1 MIDKIVDILTYSPRE
16 PLIFTRFY
24 FWVFFSIVLGGYSVL
39 YKKQKPRSAYLF
51 LVSLFFYYKSSG
63 FYFLLLLFSTVLDYV
78 IGNHIYKAESKS
90 KKKLL
95 LVISLVINLFV
106 LSYFKY
112 SGFFIDTVNQV
123 FDTQFKVVNHF
134 HLLVNFFSDNHFDID
149 KIILPVGISFFTF
162 QSISYNIDIYRNRI
176 KPVDSIIDFG
186 FFISFFPQ
194 LVAGPI
200 VRASEFVPQI
210 YEKYKITQAQFGL
223 AIFMI
228 LNGLLKKLFISDYIA
243 VNLIDRV
250 FEKPIMYSGIENL
263 LALYGY
269 SMQVYADFSGYTDIA
284 IGVAILM
291 GFTLPVNFNSPYK
304 ALHVGEFWKRW
315 HISLSTWLK
324 DYLYIPIGGNRSAS
338 AFTYISVVFLFI
350 VVVLAPGWNWV
361 HFVFICSIL
370 LFFACWI
377 YTKNKIFRTLTISL
391 LLIFLLFLFNEN
403 WYAFIFV
410 SVVIILWVVN
420 IFEPGSILSTV
431 TDLNLFLTMLI
442 GGLWHG
448 ASWQFLI
455 WGGLNGIGLVIYKQ
469 WRKISPFKGN
479 HSWPVRFYAIFLTFN
494 FITLTRIW
502 FRCNSMQQVNEMIHQ
517 IVFAFNPAQL
527 FDVLSAY
534 KKILILLAFAFTIHW
549 LPDTFKQKYRTTFA
563 NLPLWAIA
571 MITIFAVFFI
581 YQFQTFD
588 LQPFIYFAF

>member
-1 MIDKIVDILTYSPRE
+1 ML
-16 PLIFTRFY
+16 
-24 FWVFFSIVLGGYSVL
+24 
-39 YKKQKPRSAYLF
+39 
-51 LVSLFFYYKSSG
+51 LV
-63 FYFLLLLFSTVLDYV
+63 FSTFFDYF
-78 IGNHIYKAESKS
+78 IGNQIFKAESQR

-95 LVISLVINLFV
+95 LVASLFVNLFV

-112 SGFFIDTVNQV
+112 SGFFIDTINHV
-123 FDTQFKVVNHF
+123 FNTEFKVVNHF
-134 HLLVNFFSDNHFDID
+134 NILANLFTDNHFDIN
-149 KIILPVGISFFTF
+149 KIVLPVGISFFTF
-162 QSISYNIDIYRNRI
+162 QSISYNIDIYRKRI

-210 YEKYKITQAQFGL
+210 YQKYKITQAEFGM

-350 VVVLAPGWNWV
+350 TVVLVPGWNLIN
-361 HFVFICSIL
+361 FAFICSVL
-370 LFFACWI
+370 MFFVFWT
-377 YTKNKIFRTLTISL
+377 YTENKIFRTLTISL
-391 LLIFLLFLFNEN
+391 LFIFSFFLFNEN

-410 SVVIILWVVN
+410 CVVIILWLVN
-420 IFEPGSILSTV
+420 IFEPGAVMSTV

-502 FRCNSMQQVNEMIHQ
+502 FRCRNMQQVDEMIHQ
-517 IVFAFNPAQL
+517 IVFAFDPAQL
-527 FDVLSAY
+527 FTILAAY
-534 KKILILLAFAFTIHW
+534 KKIVLLLVIAFTVHW
-549 LPDTFKQKYRTTFA
+549 LPTSFKQKYREAFA

-571 MITIFAVFFI
+571 IITFFAIFFI

>member
-1 MIDKIVDILTYSPRE
+1 LIDKLINIFVYSPAE

-24 FWVFFSIVLGGYSVL
+24 FWVFFSIVLAGYSVL
-39 YKKQKPRSAYLF
+39 YKKQKPRTAYLF
-51 LVSLFFYYKSSG
+51 LISLFFYYKSSG
-63 FYFLLLLFSTVLDYV
+63 VYFVLLLLSTIFDFY
-78 IGNHIYKAESKS
+78 IGNQIFKAESRL
-90 KKKLL
+90 KKKILL
-95 LVISLVINLFV
+95 ISSLVLNLFV

-112 SGFFIDTVNQV
+112 SGFFIDSINQV
-123 FDTQFKVVNHF
+123 FNTSFHVVNHF
-134 HLLVNFFSDNHFDID
+134 NLIANLMTGNHLDID

-176 KPVDSIIDFG
+176 EPVKSIIDFG

-210 YEKYKITQAQFGL
+210 YQKYKVSQAEFGM

-291 GFTLPVNFNSPYK
+291 GFSLPVNFNSPYK

-324 DYLYIPIGGNRSAS
+324 DYLYIPMGGNRSAS
-338 AFTYISVVFLFI
+338 AFTYLSVVFIF
-350 VVVLAPGWNWV
+350 VVLILGRGWNLTN
-361 HFVFICSIL
+361 FAFMSSIL
-370 LFFACWI
+370 LFFLFWTI
-377 YTKNKIFRTLTISL
+377 TKNPIFRTLTISL
-391 LLIFLLFLFNEN
+391 LIIFSVFLFNVD
-403 WYAFIFV
+403 WFAFIFV
-410 SVVIILWVVN
+410 MIIIVFWVVS
-420 IFEPGSILSTV
+420 IFEPAIVSSLV

-448 ASWQFLI
+448 ASWQFVI
-455 WGGLNGIGLVIYKQ
+455 WGALNGIGLVIYKQ

-479 HSWPVRFYAIFLTFN
+479 HSFLVRFYAIFLTFN

-502 FRCNSMQQVNEMIHQ
+502 FRCRTMDQVNEMIHQ
-517 IVFAFNPAQL
+517 IVYAFNISQ
-527 FDVLSAY
+527 FVDIVVAY
-534 KKILILLAFAFTIHW
+534 KKILILLVFAFTIHW
-549 LPDTFKQKYRTTFA
+549 LPTTFKQKYRNTFA

-571 MITIFAVFFI
+571 LITMFVIFFI

>member
-1 MIDKIVDILTYSPRE
+1 LFAS
-16 PLIFTRFY
+16 IF
-24 FWVFFSIVLGGYSVL
+24 V
-39 YKKQKPRSAYLF
+39 
-51 LVSLFFYYKSSG
+51 
-63 FYFLLLLFSTVLDYV
+63 
-78 IGNHIYKAESKS
+78 
-90 KKKLL
+90 
-95 LVISLVINLFV
+95 NLFV

-112 SGFFIDTVNQV
+112 SGFFINTINHVFDVHFQVVNQFNLV
-123 FDTQFKVVNHF
+123 AN
-134 HLLVNFFSDNHFDID
+134 LLTGNHFDID
-149 KIILPVGISFFTF
+149 KIVLPVGISFFTF
-162 QSISYNIDIYRNRI
+162 QSISYNIDIYRKRI
-176 KPVDSIIDFG
+176 EPVKSIIDFG

-210 YEKYKITQAQFGL
+210 YKKYKISHAEFGM

-243 VNLIDRV
+243 INLIDRV
-250 FEKPIMYSGIENL
+250 FEKPIMYSGLENL

-284 IGVAILM
+284 IGVALLM
-291 GFTLPVNFNSPYK
+291 GFTLPMNFNSPYK

-315 HISLSTWLK
+315 HISLSSWLK
-324 DYLYIPIGGNRSAS
+324 DYLYIPIGGNRYAS
-338 AFTYISVVFLFI
+338 AFTYISVIFLFI
-350 VVVLAPGWNWV
+350 AIVLAPGWSFTSFA
-361 HFVFICSIL
+361 FVCSIL
-370 LFFACWI
+370 MFFLFW
-377 YTKNKIFRTLTISL
+377 NLSKIKAFRTLTIL
-391 LLIFLLFLFNEN
+391 ALIIFSIILSQTNL
-403 WYAFIFV
+403 YAFIFV
-410 SVVIILWVVN
+410 IIIIVLWLVN
-420 IFEPGSILSTV
+420 IYEPGAISSMV

-448 ASWQFLI
+448 ASWQFII
-455 WGGLNGIGLVIYKQ
+455 WGALNGIGLVIYKQ

-502 FRCNSMQQVNEMIHQ
+502 FRCKSMNQANEMIHQ
-517 IVFAFNPAQL
+517 LVHAFNISQL
-527 FDVLSAY
+527 SLVIVAY
-534 KKILILLAFAFTIHW
+534 KKIIILLIFAFTVHW
-549 LPDTFKQKYRTTFA
+549 LPTSFKQKYKQTFA

-571 MITIFAVFFI
+571 LITMLVIFFI